1 VTEYNVCGLAG
12 GAGFGSGEVCDVTVR
27 PLPEAAEPELAPIEE
42 AAFEDDVEPLEA
54 DAPLELAEIFETVVE
69 VLVEAVAVLAEA
81 APGSGANG
89 LREAPRRCWEA
100 PLVVSATARPA
111 PG

>member
-1 VTEYNVCGLAG
+1 MTLC
-12 GAGFGSGEVCDVTVR
+12 
-27 PLPEAAEPELAPIEE
+27 PLPEAAEPELAPTEE

-54 DAPLELAEIFETVVE
+54 DAPLELAEIFDTVVE
-69 VLVEAVAVLAEA
+69 VLALVAVLAEA